1 MELYL
6 RVAREQGVTCGQVES
21 VDKLLQEGNT
31 IPFIARYRKEVT
43 GELDEVKLRALEERL
58 AYLKQLGERKAELVR
73 LIGEQGKLTPEIEAL
88 LAGAQTLQQAE
99 DVYLPFRPKRR
110 TRATMAKEKGL
121 QPLAD
126 YLLAHPSHTETQ
138 VLGEAAKFCTLE
150 NGITEATM
158 ALAMAKDII
167 AEQMSESYQVR
178 EAMRHF
184 LRGEGSI
191 KTSAK
196 NHEDATYAMYFDFAE
211 PLRRLPPH
219 RILAI
224 NRGESEEALAV
235 ELVYDEAKALRLARQ
250 QFVGSD
256 LGEQAVVGLAISD
269 GCKRLLW
276 PSLEREVRAELT
288 ESAEAQAISVFGQ
301 NLKQL
306 LLQSPVKGKT
316 LLAID
321 PAYRTG
327 CKLAVLDPTGRVLE
341 TGVAY
346 FTLPHNDK
354 LAAKKALLKLIS
366 EHAVSAVAIG
376 NGTGS
381 RESEEF
387 IAHLLQENNLS
398 LPYTIVS
405 EAGASVYSASPLAVE
420 ELPELD
426 VTLRGAVSIGR
437 RVLDPLAELVKIDPK
452 AIGVGQYQHD
462 VNQKALAS
470 KLEGI
475 VTDCVNSVGVD
486 LNTSSPALLRHVAGI
501 TPTIAKNVVAYRDA
515 HGVFKSRAQLKKVA
529 RLGPAAF
536 LQCAG
541 FLRIAQ
547 AENVLDSTP
556 VHPESY
562 ELAERFLQH
571 VQATTEDIAQGRVK
585 LSGEKLAKAAQELGA
600 GLPTLRDIYAAL
612 EKPGRD
618 PREDVAGPV
627 FRSDVLQ
634 MEDLEPGMVLSGVVR
649 NVIDFGAFVDIGV
662 KQDGLIHISEL
673 SDSFVKHPS
682 HVLAV
687 GQVVEVRVLGID
699 AKRQRISLSRKGLQ

>member
-1 MELYL
+1 MELYEK
-6 RVAREQGVTCGQVES
+6 VAREQGVTQGQVEI
-21 VDKLLQEGNT
+21 VDKLLCEGNT

-43 GELDEVKLRALEERL
+43 GELDEVKLRDIEDRL
-58 AYLKQLGERKAELVR
+58 AYLKQLSERKVEIMR
-73 LIGEQGKLTPEIEAL
+73 LIGEQGKLTPEIEGL
-88 LAGAQTLQQAE
+88 LTQAQTLQQAE

-110 TRATMAKEKGL
+110 TRATIAKEKGL
-121 QPLAD
+121 LPLAE
-126 YLLAHPSHTETQ
+126 YLLAHPSLEESQ
-138 VLGEAAKFCTLE
+138 VLGEASKYCTLE
-150 NGITEATM
+150 NGLVDATI
-158 ALAMAKDII
+158 ALSMAKDII
-167 AEQMSESYQVR
+167 AEQMSESYHVR
-178 EAMRHF
+178 EALRHF
-184 LRGEGSI
+184 MRSEGNLKSF
-191 KTSAK
+191 AK
-196 NHEDATYAMYFDFAE
+196 NKEDATYAMYFDYTE
-211 PLRRLPPH
+211 PVRRLPAH
-219 RILAI
+219 RILAV
-224 NRGESEEALAV
+224 NRGESEEALGV
-235 ELVYDEAKALRLARQ
+235 ELDYDEAKALRLARK
-250 QFVGSD
+250 QFVGSGLED
-256 LGEQAVVGLAISD
+256 NSVVSSAIAD

-276 PSLEREVRAELT
+276 PSLEREVRAQLT

-327 CKLAVLDPTGRVLE
+327 CKMAVLDPTGKVLE

-354 LAAKKALLKLIS
+354 LVAKKALLKLIE
-366 EHAVSAVAIG
+366 EHDVSAVAIG

-381 RESEEF
+381 RETEEF
-387 IAHLLQENNLS
+387 IATLIQEKNLS

-420 ELPELD
+420 ELPLLD

-437 RVLDPLAELVKIDPK
+437 RVQDPLAELVKIDPK

-486 LNTSSPALLRHVAGI
+486 LNTSSPALLRYVAGI
-501 TPTIAKNVVAYRDA
+501 TPTIAKNVVAFRDA
-515 HGVFKSRAQLKKVA
+515 HGVFRSREQLKKVA
-529 RLGPAAF
+529 RLGPAAYQ
-536 LQCAG
+536 QCAG

-547 AENVLDSTP
+547 AANLLDRTP

-562 ELAERFLQH
+562 ALAERFLH
-571 VQATTEDIAQGRVK
+571 YVEATAEDLAQGRVK
-585 LSGEKLAKAAQELGA
+585 LCEQQLARAAQELGA

-634 MEDLEPGMVLSGVVR
+634 MEDLQPGMVLSGVVR

-673 SDSFVKHPS
+673 SDNYVKHPS
-682 HVLAV
+682 QVLSV

-699 AKRQRISLSRKGLQ
+699 AKRQRISLSRKGL

>member
-1 MELYL
+1 MELYEK
-6 RVAREQGVTCGQVES
+6 VAREQGVTHGQVES
-21 VDKLLQEGNT
+21 VDKLLCEGNT

-43 GELDEVKLRALEERL
+43 GELDEVKLRDIEERL
-58 AYLKQLGERKAELVR
+58 TYLKQLSERKVEIVR
-73 LIGEQGKLTPEIEAL
+73 LIGEQGKLTPEIEGL
-88 LAGAQTLQQAE
+88 LAQAQTLQQAE

-121 QPLAD
+121 LPLAE
-126 YLLAHPSHTETQ
+126 YLLAHPSLEESQ
-138 VLGEAAKFCTLE
+138 VLGEAGKFCTLE
-150 NGITEATM
+150 NGLADATI
-158 ALAMAKDII
+158 ALSMAKDII
-167 AEQMSESYQVR
+167 AEQMSESYHVR
-178 EAMRHF
+178 EALRHF
-184 LRGEGSI
+184 LRSEGSL
-191 KTSAK
+191 KAFAK
-196 NHEDATYAMYFDFAE
+196 NQEDATYAMYFDYTE
-211 PLRRLPPH
+211 PVRRLPAH
-219 RILAI
+219 RILAV
-224 NRGESEEALAV
+224 NRGESEEALGV
-235 ELVYDEAKALRLARQ
+235 ELAYDEAKALRIARKK
-250 QFVGSD
+250 FVGSD
-256 LGEQAVVGLAISD
+256 LGEQSVVSSAIAD

-276 PSLEREVRAELT
+276 PSLEREVRAQLT

-327 CKLAVLDPTGRVLE
+327 CKMAVLDPTGKVLE

-354 LAAKKALLKLIS
+354 LVAKKALLKLI
-366 EHAVSAVAIG
+366 EKYEVSAVAIG

-381 RESEEF
+381 RETEEF
-387 IAHLLQENNLS
+387 IATLIQEKNLS

-405 EAGASVYSASPLAVE
+405 EAGASVYSASPLAGE
-420 ELPELD
+420 ELPLLD

-437 RVLDPLAELVKIDPK
+437 RVQDPLAELVKIDPK

-462 VNQKALAS
+462 INQKALAS

-486 LNTSSPALLRHVAGI
+486 LNTSSPALLRYVAGI
-501 TPTIAKNVVAYRDA
+501 TPTIAKNVVAFRDA
-515 HGVFKSRAQLKKVA
+515 HGVFRSREQLKKVA
-529 RLGPAAF
+529 RLGPAAYQ
-536 LQCAG
+536 QCAG

-547 AENVLDSTP
+547 ADNLLDRTP

-562 ELAERFLQH
+562 ALAERFLHH
-571 VQATTEDIAQGRVK
+571 VEATAEDLAQGRVK
-585 LSGEKLAKAAQELGA
+585 LCEQQLARAAKELGA

-634 MEDLEPGMVLSGVVR
+634 MEDLQPGMVLSGVVR

-673 SDSFVKHPS
+673 SDTYVKHPS
-682 HVLAV
+682 QVLSV

-699 AKRQRISLSRKGLQ
+699 AKRQRISLSRKGL